1 MTAEQ
6 IRDVCRLVVKK
17 DLVLFSDEAYD
28 RILFDGAEFVSP
40 TSMENMK
47 ERAVIWGSLSKTYS
61 MTGWRIGYIAA
72 PAEMIAAAV
81 RVQQNVLLSA
91 CSFAQAGAIA
101 AVDGPQECVEE
112 MIEKFDERRSLILDA
127 ISSCPGLDC
136 PTIPKGAFYV
146 FVRFQVPGLESVELA
161 DIILEEGG
169 VAVVPGV
176 AFGSRGE
183 GYFRISYSVSLE
195 ECREGMERIT
205 GVMKGLLG

>member
-1 MTAEQ
+1 
-6 IRDVCRLVVKK
+6 
-17 DLVLFSDEAYD
+17 
-28 RILFDGAEFVSP
+28 
-40 TSMENMK
+40 
-47 ERAVIWGSLSKTYS
+47 VIG
-61 MTGWRIGYIAA
+61 
-72 PAEMIAAAV
+72 AAV

-91 CSFAQAGAIA
+91 CSFAQAGAVA

-112 MIEKFDERRSLILDA
+112 MVQKFDERRNLILDA

-146 FVRFQVPGLESVELA
+146 FVRFLVEGLDSVELA
-161 DIILEEGG
+161 DILLEKGG

-176 AFGSRGE
+176 AFGARGE

-205 GVMKGLLG
+205 RVMKGLSG